1 MKEINSLEEYKS
13 RIKKVL
19 ITEEDI
25 AAAVKKTGKWI
36 DTLYDGHPVLIVG
49 ILKGSFVF
57 VADLFR
63 AVSVPCEVQF
73 MRASSY
79 YDSTVSSGEVKITM
93 DISDNLENYHVI
105 IAEDIIDTGRTLLKV
120 VDHVHAKNPRSLH
133 VIALVDKPSR
143 RAVEFT
149 PDMALF
155 TIDDHFAVGYGL
167 DCGEQY
173 RGLPYIAEYSEE

>member
-1 MKEINSLEEYKS
+1 MKEFNSLEDYRG

-19 ITEEDI
+19 ITEEAI
-25 AAAVKKTGKWI
+25 AAAVKETGSWI
-36 DTLYDGHPVLIVG
+36 DSIYDGHPILIVG

-57 VADLFR
+57 VADLCR

-79 YDSTVSSGEVKITM
+79 YTETVSSGEVQIKM
-93 DISDNLENYHVI
+93 DISDDIENYHVI

-120 VDHVHAKNPRSLH
+120 VDHVRAKNPRSLR
-133 VIALVDKPSR
+133 VVALVDKPSR
-143 RAVEFT
+143 RAVDFN
-149 PDMALF
+149 PDLALF
-155 TIDDHFAVGYGL
+155 TIDDYFAVGYGL

-173 RGLPYIAEYSEE
+173 RALPYIAEYSED